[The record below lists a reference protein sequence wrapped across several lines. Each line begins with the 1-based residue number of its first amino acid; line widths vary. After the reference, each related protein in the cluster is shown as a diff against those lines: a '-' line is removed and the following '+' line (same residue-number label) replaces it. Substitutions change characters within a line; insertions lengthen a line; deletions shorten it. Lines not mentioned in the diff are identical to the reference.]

1 MGLEAGLFNM
11 LNTRMR
17 SHKKFETILYA
28 SISFLVGLSSNYY
41 QQALNYASASESQSL
56 DVTSRVAI
64 TSNSIIYKV
73 LGIALGSSI
82 SAEIAS
88 LIVNI
93 TLTYLLLN
101 GLGKIYLLLKFSRK
115 NSILLSTFS
124 VSSYTFASPFAYDV
138 QVTGPITQ
146 ARLTPILVIYLI
158 IVLAERDLNKAN
170 LKLYIAITL
179 ALWTHLVVGIFL
191 STFILGL
198 YLYRKDGRSK
208 INNQTVALL
217 AILCGFVLL
226 YLRQKIGTNLEKSVG
241 HYLFSAR
248 TESFCLHYTNFSN
261 VFDSNNR
268 RRTLSAALVSIGFLF
283 ALVSGNKNKEN
294 TELSD
299 TSSYSLTAFKIIKM
313 LYFFT
318 LVITILLNIIL
329 IIPSPL
335 SAYSLGAMPLRF
347 IDSANIFMFPVLMY
361 LIRNRLGERWITSL
375 LVVLIVGRIVNARF
389 LRFLIFENEVHFSII
404 FVTLISIYI
413 YHDSGK
419 ANLNAIN
426 NKFVEVTSTIIIV
439 LFVFV
444 QFNHQR
450 QHSDINWKD
459 IKNLS
464 SIKGFEKSTILTAPE
479 IRFPTGENLNNE
491 LLSHSELQSILYVRE
506 SENYVNEMLMRYYSI
521 DLPNYFK
528 GNSCALTPSNEVHKN
543 WADRTQDEWAALSS
557 KDHFKFVVTPSQWR
571 LNMKPMK
578 SILIYK
584 GNKSS
589 EITIYKP

>member
-1 MGLEAGLFNM
+1 M

-17 SHKKFETILYA
+17 NLKKFETILYA

-82 SAEIAS
+82 SAEILS
-88 LIVNI
+88 LSVNI
-93 TLTYLLLN
+93 IFTFLLLN

-158 IVLAERDLNKAN
+158 IVLAESDLNKAN
-170 LKLYIAITL
+170 LKLYIVITL
-179 ALWTHLVVGIFL
+179 ALWTHLVIGIFL
-191 STFILGL
+191 TTFTIGL
-198 YLYRKDGRSK
+198 YLYRKDARRK

-217 AILCGFVLL
+217 AILSGFVFL
-226 YLRQKIGTNLEKSVG
+226 YLWQKIGTNLDKSAG
-241 HYLFSAR
+241 NYLFSAR
-248 TESFCLHYTNFSN
+248 SESFCLHYTNFFN
-261 VFDSNNR
+261 VFDSDNR
-268 RRTLSAALVSIGFLF
+268 RRTFSAALASIGFLF
-283 ALVSGNKNKEN
+283 ALVTGNKYREN
-294 TELSD
+294 TELSEI
-299 TSSYSLTAFKIIKM
+299 SGHNLTAFKIIKM

-318 LVITILLNIIL
+318 LVITIVLNTIL
-329 IIPSPL
+329 IIPNPL

-347 IDSANIFMFPVLMY
+347 IDSANIFMFPILMY
-361 LIRNRLGERWITSL
+361 LIRNRLGEKWITSL

-389 LRFLIFENEVHFSII
+389 LGFLISENEVHFTIM
-404 FVTLISIYI
+404 FVAMISISVY
-413 YHDSGK
+413 YNSGK
-419 ANLNAIN
+419 ANASAMN
-426 NKFVEVTSTIIIV
+426 NKFVEVTSTIVIV

-444 QFNHQR
+444 QFNHQS

-464 SIKGFEKSTILTAPE
+464 SIKGFKKSTILTAPE

-491 LLSHSELQSILYVRE
+491 LLSHSELQSVLYVRE
-506 SENYVNEMLMRYYSI
+506 SEFYVNEMLMRYYST
-521 DLPNYFK
+521 DLPKYFK
-528 GNSCALTPSNEVHKN
+528 ENSCALTPSNEVHKN

-571 LNMKPMK
+571 LNMKPVK

-589 EITIYKP
+589 EVTIYKP